1 MAFKYNAS
9 LLKKIEEIFKEGGYT
24 VRYEKGS
31 FQNGFCILEKR
42 RVVVINRFHETD
54 ARINSMIEI
63 LGTIEDLELNN
74 LSSEALELYQKIRAE
89 KVDTLFDQQQPHT
102 KSLPEGEGL

>member
-1 MAFKYNAS
+1 MAFKYNAG

-31 FQNGFCILEKR
+31 FQNGFCVLEKR
-42 RVVVINRFHETD
+42 RVVVINRFHESE
-54 ARINSMIEI
+54 ARINSMMEI

-74 LSSEALELYQKIRAE
+74 LSSESLELYQKIRAE
-89 KVDTLFDQQQPHT
+89 KVDTLFD
-102 KSLPEGEGL
+102 KAEE

>member
-1 MAFKYNAS
+1 MAFKYNAA

-31 FQNGFCILEKR
+31 FQNGFCVLEKR

-63 LGTIEDLELNN
+63 LGSIEDLELNN
-74 LSSEALELYQKIRAE
+74 LSSESLDLYQKIRAE
-89 KVDTLFDQQQPHT
+89 KVDTLFDKQ
-102 KSLPEGEGL
+102 

>member
-89 KVDTLFDQQQPHT
+89 KVDTLFDNSDNVVTP
-102 KSLPEGEGL
+102 

>member
-1 MAFKYNAS
+1 MAFKYNAA

-31 FQNGFCILEKR
+31 FQNGFCVLEKR

-63 LGTIEDLELNN
+63 LGSIEDLELST
-74 LSSEALELYQKIRAE
+74 LSSESLELYQKIRAE
-89 KVDTLFDQQQPHT
+89 KVDNLFE
-102 KSLPEGEGL
+102 KE

>member
-1 MAFKYNAS
+1 MAFKYNAA

-31 FQNGFCILEKR
+31 FQNGFCVLEKR
-42 RVVVINRFHETD
+42 RVVVINRFHEAD
-54 ARINSMIEI
+54 ARINSMMEI

-74 LSSEALELYQKIRAE
+74 LSGESLELYQKIRAE
-89 KVDTLFDQQQPHT
+89 QAGNLFDNKEDESTQT
-102 KSLPEGEGL
+102 DATV

>member
-1 MAFKYNAS
+1 MAFKYNAA

-31 FQNGFCILEKR
+31 FQNGFCVLEKR
-42 RVVVINRFHETD
+42 RVVVINRFHELD

-89 KVDTLFDQQQPHT
+89 KVDTLFDKNEQ
-102 KSLPEGEGL
+102 